1 MRLIKQNIAV
11 LILLLGIAACETEN
25 TIKQYTYS
33 KPVVEAFISAE
44 ADTIQVYITK
54 MVPYMGEE
62 EDTVAKPITGLAVFL
77 VKQDERFLLTEQ
89 AGETGIYYTLRDA
102 IDLEEGDSLSFESE
116 VGNLPLSAS
125 TWIPPKPESVKISDN
140 VMYYEVGT
148 PGSMLNAPSLIVSW
162 DNPNDGFYYISMK
175 NIEANPEPVNEMV
188 ADAPVRSQ
196 APPSQAD
203 QFEIRLRNV
212 MFFGRYQVILYHVN
226 QEFANLFDNPTM
238 NSVNLSEPPTN
249 IENGLGIFTA
259 YSTDTIFFEVRKQ

>member
-1 MRLIKQNIAV
+1 MRLIKLSIAG
-11 LILLLGIAACETEN
+11 LISLLGLVACESEDPLA
-25 TIKQYTYS
+25 QSGFS

-44 ADTIQVYITK
+44 ADTIRVYISK
-54 MVPYMGEE
+54 MIPYLREE
-62 EDTVAKPITGLAVFL
+62 EDTVAKPITGLEVFL

-116 VGNLPLSAS
+116 VDNLPLSAS

-162 DNPNDGFYYISMK
+162 DNPTDGFYYISMK

-212 MFFGRYQVILYHVN
+212 MYFGRYRVILYHVN
-226 QEFANLFDNPTM
+226 QEFANLFDNPSM
-238 NSVNLSEPPTN
+238 NSVNISEPPTN

-259 YSTDTIFFEVRKQ
+259 YSADTVFFEVRKQ